1 MQNLWSITWTIQN
14 KKKEEEEWLCNK
26 QKWEVLIQKS
36 FKQLWADCTP
46 LKALCFAPFIKIQN
60 LTKVYTPYI
69 FLSVQKPN
77 PRRAFNPYSSEP
89 QRDQWKEMVPCTIN
103 RKILTQAQLKST
115 LESAAS
121 IHKQELTETFP
132 SFLEIKYSYNPFTG
146 CFPKRFASNKI
157 TSHMIANSIVHFRL
171 EVTFSLEHW
180 DDSDVKACINSSFS
194 NASCATKGILLTLH
208 LCILLQSLH
217 KLFHYLTEKK
227 GKIFSNA

>member
-14 KKKEEEEWLCNK
+14 KKKRRNSCVIRK
-26 QKWEVLIQKS
+26 KWEVLIQKS
-36 FKQLWADCTP
+36 FKWLQADCTP

-69 FLSVQKPN
+69 FLPVQKPN
-77 PRRAFNPYSSEP
+77 PRWAFNPYSSEP
-89 QRDQWKEMVPCTIN
+89 RRDQWKEMVPCTIN
-103 RKILTQAQLKST
+103 HKILTQAHSKST

-132 SFLEIKYSYNPFTG
+132 SFLEIKYSYNPFPG

-171 EVTFSLEHW
+171 TFSLEHW

-217 KLFHYLTEKK
+217 KLFHYLTEKQ
-227 GKIFSNA
+227 GGIFSNA